1 MEGYRISVIFII
13 YGPIVLKKIVCNDC
27 YTNFMAL
34 NISMLI
40 LLSPNRSDILSYA
53 KYLLDYFV
61 MTFEQ
66 LYGKHFVSHNVH
78 GLLHLCD
85 DYEQY
90 GPL

>member
-1 MEGYRISVIFII
+1 
-13 YGPIVLKKIVCNDC
+13 
-27 YTNFMAL
+27 MAL

-40 LLSPNRSDILSYA
+40 LLSPNRSDILLYA

-90 GPL
+90 GPLDNCSSFLFENYLKELKSFVKKT